1 MTLIYGLQMVM
12 LLSALLLLFIPFRS
26 HQHAAIKNYVLVGLF
41 TILFAVGIYQF
52 TTDTN
57 ALKMWFAD
65 GREHYQLLEK
75 FDALGGVDGAIAKV
89 KEKLAAN
96 PDDKQGWIILGKL
109 YLSKQ
114 DQKSADDAFLMAKS
128 L

>member
-1 MTLIYGLQMVM
+1 MTLIYSMQMAM
-12 LLSALLLLFIPFRS
+12 LLAALFLLFIPFRS
-26 HQHAAIKNYVLVGLF
+26 RHAALKNYLLVGLF
-41 TILFAVGIYQF
+41 TILFSIGIYQF

-57 ALKMWFAD
+57 ALRTWFAD

-75 FDALGGVDGAIAKV
+75 FDALGGVDGAIIKV

-96 PDDKQGWIILGKL
+96 PEDKQGWIILGKL
-109 YLSKQ
+109 YLTKQ
-114 DQKSADDAFLMAKS
+114 DKKSADDAFLMAKS